1 MNKLKVETKT
11 KGKPYIKKQKWARG
25 WKLRFFVFLIAA
37 MMIVDFVGISL
48 YYHQVKTFVE
58 NQQKDFHA
66 DAAVLFFG
74 DHNEDED
81 DIGPD
86 SKNRADVA
94 LRLYREGKVK
104 SIVSVGGY
112 AKDLSDGKPN
122 YMRLYLEK
130 EGVPDSLLFSD
141 SLSYN
146 TITNWREAKKII
158 QRKNFT
164 SIVAI
169 SAPLHIYRISGLLD
183 FDTVYFCSYQY
194 RLQTFNDY
202 LRLYDDVHHEWISY
216 TLSAIFKGE
225 LRNRVVFRYRKFM
238 KRFD

>member
-1 MNKLKVETKT
+1 MR
-11 KGKPYIKKQKWARG
+11 KGKSYTKKQKWTRG
-25 WKLRFFVFLIAA
+25 KKFRLAIIILISYL
-37 MMIVDFVGISL
+37 IVDFIGVSF
-48 YYHQVKTFVE
+48 YYHHVKDFVE
-58 NQQKDFHA
+58 GQKQDFKV

-74 DHNEDED
+74 DQNEDEN

-94 LRLYREGKVK
+94 LRLFREGKVK
-104 SIVSVGGY
+104 IIISVGGY
-112 AKDLSDGKPN
+112 VKDLSDGKPN

-130 EGVPDSLLFSD
+130 HGVPDSLLFSD

-158 QRKNFT
+158 RHEGFT

-194 RLQTFNDY
+194 
-202 LRLYDDVHHEWISY
+202 HSKISK
-216 TLSAIFKGE
+216 TNIKHRHMISHGIDKG
-225 LRNRVVFRYRKFM
+225 LN
-238 KRFD
+238 

>member
-1 MNKLKVETKT
+1 MNKRKLNTR
-11 KGKPYIKKQKWARG
+11 KQKWTRG
-25 WKLRFFVFLIAA
+25 KKFRLAIIILISYL
-37 MMIVDFVGISL
+37 IVDFIGVVF
-48 YYHQVKTFVE
+48 YYHHV
-58 NQQKDFHA
+58 KDFVQGQKQDFRV
-66 DAAVLFFG
+66 DAVVLFFG
-74 DHNEDED
+74 DHNEDGD
-81 DIGPD
+81 DIGID
-86 SKNRADVA
+86 SRNRADVA
-94 LRLYREGKVK
+94 IRLFREGNVK
-104 SIVSVGGY
+104 SIISVGGY
-112 AKDLSDGKPN
+112 VKDLSDGKPN

-130 EGVPDSLLFSD
+130 QGVPDSLLFSD

-146 TITNWREAKKII
+146 TITNWQEAKKII

-194 RLQTFNDY
+194 RLRTFNDY

-225 LRNRVVFRYRKFM
+225 LRNKVVFQYRKFM